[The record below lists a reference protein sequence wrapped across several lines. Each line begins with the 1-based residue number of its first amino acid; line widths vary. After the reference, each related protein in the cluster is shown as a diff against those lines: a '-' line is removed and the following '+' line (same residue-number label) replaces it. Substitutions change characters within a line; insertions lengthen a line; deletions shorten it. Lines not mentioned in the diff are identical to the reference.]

1 MIHNTQK
8 EIAKILGEIEIIRV
22 IYNLHILC
30 LTIVSLLVKKK
41 TKTIVSLLK
50 NAQISFFV
58 VVNWSYNPIM
68 NK

>member
-50 NAQISFFV
+50 NAQISFFCSGQLV
-58 VVNWSYNPIM
+58 IQSDYE
-68 NK
+68 

>member
-30 LTIVSLLVKKK
+30 LTIVSLLVKKN